1 MESKLSDKGLQ
12 LSVVGA
18 LLIIICDFILEL
30 LVGIPFEI
38 LSEIIHVNSYNKSL
52 ELIVGI
58 LKEVVPNILVI
69 IIILSVIREDY
80 KPNFKIR
87 YAEKFNFKLLLCTIF
102 LMLGFFFWFHSSI
115 GMMIR
120 KIPVSESWEKVFED
134 ILKNPY
140 LMFISFIIIAPIF
153 EEILMRGIILEG
165 FLNKY
170 KPVTAIIISSIM
182 FGAMHLNIFQFVNAT
197 IGGLFLGVIY
207 YKTRSLVLSIVA
219 HMVNNAIPILG
230 IQRNIISFFIGAII
244 FIIAAIF
251 FQKYI
256 RELKY
261 VDVNSQE
268 NSVSSK
274 V

>member
-1 MESKLSDKGLQ
+1 MESKLSNKGFQ
-12 LSVVGA
+12 LSVIGA
-18 LLIIICDFILEL
+18 LVIIICDFILEL

-52 ELIVGI
+52 ELIVVI

-69 IIILSVIREDY
+69 IIILKVIREDY
-80 KPNFKIR
+80 KPNFKIK

-170 KPVTAIIISSIM
+170 KPVTAIIISSLM
-182 FGAMHLNIFQFVNAT
+182 FGVMHLNIFQFVNAT

-207 YKTRSLVLSIVA
+207 YKTRSLVLCIVA
-219 HMVNNAIPILG
+219 HMVNNLIPILG

-256 RELKY
+256 KELKY
-261 VDVNSQE
+261 IDINSQE

-274 V
+274 I

>member
-1 MESKLSDKGLQ
+1 MESKLSDKALQ

-52 ELIVGI
+52 ELIVDI
-58 LKEVVPNILVI
+58 LKGVVPNILAI
-69 IIILSVIREDY
+69 IIILKVIREDY
-80 KPNFKIR
+80 KPNFKIK

-102 LMLGFFFWFHSSI
+102 LMLGFFFLFHSSI

-120 KIPVSESWEKVFED
+120 KIPVSESLEKVFEEV
-134 ILKNPY
+134 LQNPY

-165 FLNKY
+165 FLNRY
-170 KPVTAIIISSIM
+170 KPATAIIISSIM

-197 IGGLFLGVIY
+197 IGGLFLGIIY
-207 YKTRSLVLSIVA
+207 YKTRSLVLCIVA
-219 HMVNNAIPILG
+219 HMINNLIPILG
-230 IQRNIISFFIGAII
+230 IQRNIISFFIGAVI
-244 FIIAAIF
+244 FIISAIF

-256 RELKY
+256 KESKY
-261 VDVNSQE
+261 IDINSQD
-268 NSVSSK
+268 NNVSSK
-274 V
+274 I

>member
-1 MESKLSDKGLQ
+1 MESKLSDKGFR
-12 LSVVGA
+12 LSVIGA
-18 LLIIICDFILEL
+18 LVIIICDFILEL

-38 LSEIIHVNSYNKSL
+38 LSEIIYVNSYNKSL

-58 LKEVVPNILVI
+58 LKEVVPNTLGI
-69 IIILSVIREDY
+69 IIILKVIREDY
-80 KPNFKIR
+80 KPNFKIK

-102 LMLGFFFWFHSSI
+102 LMLGFFFLFHSSI

-120 KIPVSESWEKVFED
+120 KIPVSESWGKVFEE

-140 LMFISFIIIAPIF
+140 LMFISFIIVAPIF

-165 FLNKY
+165 FLDNY
-170 KPVTAIIISSIM
+170 KPATAIIISSIM

-230 IQRNIISFFIGAII
+230 IQCNIISFFIGAVI
-244 FIIAAIF
+244 FIIAAIY

-256 RELKY
+256 KELKY
-261 VDVNSQE
+261 IDLDSQE
-268 NSVSSK
+268 NNVSSK
-274 V
+274 I

>member
-1 MESKLSDKGLQ
+1 
-12 LSVVGA
+12 
-18 LLIIICDFILEL
+18 
-30 LVGIPFEI
+30 
-38 LSEIIHVNSYNKSL
+38 
-52 ELIVGI
+52 
-58 LKEVVPNILVI
+58 
-69 IIILSVIREDY
+69 
-80 KPNFKIR
+80 
-87 YAEKFNFKLLLCTIF
+87 
-102 LMLGFFFWFHSSI
+102 
-115 GMMIR
+115 MIR

-134 ILKNPY
+134 ISKNPY

-165 FLNKY
+165 FLNRY
-170 KPVTAIIISSIM
+170 KPATAIIISSIM

-207 YKTRSLVLSIVA
+207 YKTRSLVLCIVA
-219 HMVNNAIPILG
+219 HMINNLIPILG

-256 RELKY
+256 KELKY
-261 VDVNSQE
+261 IDINSQE

-274 V
+274 I